1 MYYKKCPDCGA
12 NLDPG
17 ERCDCEQK
25 AAPGGG
31 TPRAATMQDHME
43 LLNISTIILPQNKEE
58 VNMKTR
64 EEMISEIVT
73 NLPDLD
79 NKSLEM
85 AWYFIT
91 MPDTETEED

>member
-25 AAPGGG
+25 TTPGGG

-43 LLNISTIILPQNKEE
+43 MLNISTTILPQNKKK

-64 EEMISEIVT
+64 EEMISEIVAY
-73 NLPDLD
+73 LPDLD

-91 MPDTETEED
+91 MPDTEPEE